1 MTECIHA
8 LTLLSCTAVLHCC
21 LVLPACFFGA
31 AGQANPAIQ
40 WHTLEKGKGPA
51 AAGVAVAAVAP
62 QQQQEAAAAG
72 ASVVRQYPSSK
83 GTKDWSK
90 VEGESLVS
98 AEDNNMHAR
107 YQEV

>member
-1 MTECIHA
+1 MSV
-8 LTLLSCTAVLHCC
+8 LTLLSCTFVLYC
-21 LVLPACFFGA
+21 LPAIHVLLW
-31 AGQANPAIQ
+31 QANPAIQ

-90 VEGESLVS
+90 VEGE
-98 AEDNNMHAR
+98 
-107 YQEV
+107 